1 MRSGYFPDIQS
12 FWYLISSHQ
21 YLTEVHPLS
30 AVVAGHDAPA
40 LRWNPMKKFYLI
52 AILLVSVALFA
63 YVSRP
68 LAQDLAEGQ
77 KVFDEYCSGCH
88 SGGGNIKNPK
98 RTLHMSAL
106 EKYGMNSMEAVK
118 KQVTRGNG
126 MPSFE
131 SRLNAE
137 QIENV
142 AAYVLDK
149 AQKGW

>member
-1 MRSGYFPDIQS
+1 
-12 FWYLISSHQ
+12 
-21 YLTEVHPLS
+21 
-30 AVVAGHDAPA
+30 
-40 LRWNPMKKFYLI
+40 MKKFYLI
-52 AILLVSVALFA
+52 AVLLVSVALFA

-77 KVFDEYCSGCH
+77 KVFDEYCSGCQ
-88 SGGGNIKNPK
+88 SGGGNRVNPK

-106 EKYGMNSMEAVK
+106 GKYGMNSMEAIK
-118 KQVTRGNG
+118 KQVIRGNR

-131 SRLNAE
+131 SRLNEE

-149 AQKGW
+149 AQNGW